1 MTIKSTKYLL
11 EYRKHGDTRGW
22 LFSGMLLDLRK
33 AKATLK
39 ANQALDAGLTDWHII
54 RIVTSSEVV
63 LEVMGKGD
71 GQ

>member
-11 EYRKHGDTRGW
+11 EYRKSGDPRCW

-39 ANQALDAGLTDWHII
+39 VNQTLDAGLTDW
-54 RIVTSSEVV
+54 RITRLVTSSEVV
-63 LEVMGKGD
+63 FEVMGKGA